1 MFREE
6 PTECEEE
13 RLHCICL
20 VCWLSPGGPSFL
32 VFRNSVKTLQAKGK
46 VSFPGK
52 CRAVTKAFPFNNKHS
67 KDLKLIKLFKI
78 PRLFK
83 LVFLKLTVNY
93 ISVGWNL
100 TGNRDTH

>member
-1 MFREE
+1 M
-6 PTECEEE
+6 
-13 RLHCICL
+13 
-20 VCWLSPGGPSFL
+20 
-32 VFRNSVKTLQAKGK
+32 
-46 VSFPGK
+46 
-52 CRAVTKAFPFNNKHS
+52 KAFPFNNKHS

-93 ISVGWNL
+93 ISVEWNL